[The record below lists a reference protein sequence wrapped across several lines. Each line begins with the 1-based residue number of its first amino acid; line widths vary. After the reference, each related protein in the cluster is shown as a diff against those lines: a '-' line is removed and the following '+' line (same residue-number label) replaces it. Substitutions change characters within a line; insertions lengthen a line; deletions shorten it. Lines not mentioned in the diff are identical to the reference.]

1 MEPALIERFIQ
12 LIATQT
18 GLSIRLQ
25 DYAGLTQKIKARV
38 KALKLLNSEAY
49 FNLLSADTLSS
60 HHEWKQLIP
69 LITTIE
75 SYFFRDK
82 GQINLLRRV
91 ILPELIASRQKTKT
105 LTLWSAGCSTGEEP
119 YTLSILLQQLLPDW
133 NHWNINI
140 LGTDV
145 NEEALNKGRQGLYT
159 AWSFRMVEPEI
170 RNQYFWRQGQDWKI
184 NSLTHNSVRFFKLN
198 LVKDQYYYSNYTAI
212 QDVDLIICR
221 NVFVYFEKEYIN
233 QVVSK
238 FYQVLKPGG
247 YLITGHAELNH
258 QAGHSSVERNAV
270 EQFQTKVYPE
280 SIIYQKPIILIEES
294 LQVQDAI
301 NLKLNSQVNPV
312 LSLSVKNQDLH
323 LNAEANNQPEINQFE
338 SSNYSKKILEEAKKF
353 LKNRQYKS
361 VIQTVEQFLQ
371 SSHHFFINQELGIKI
386 RESTKSGQES
396 IILNRNIKPEIQY
409 DAYYL
414 LAQASANLGQY
425 EQAVFYC
432 KKALEIDS
440 LSIPTYYLL
449 LRIAQEQEDF
459 AGAKLLS
466 KRIIYLLPSSV
477 PAYLELASIYEQE
490 GDDTRAIKMYSTALG
505 LLKSLPPSMGIEHL
519 EGVTAQDLIVFLEK
533 KRLPVDC

>member
-1 MEPALIERFIQ
+1 MEPELIERFIQ

-25 DYAGLTQKIKARV
+25 DYAGLTQKIKVRV
-38 KALKLLNSEAY
+38 KALKLLNPEAY
-49 FNLLSADTLSS
+49 FNLLSADTLTSQQ
-60 HHEWKQLIP
+60 EWKQLIP

-75 SYFFRDK
+75 SYFFRDQ

-91 ILPELIASRQKTKT
+91 ILPELIESRQKTKT

-133 NHWNINI
+133 NSWNINI

-145 NEEALNKGRQGLYT
+145 NEEALNKGKQGLYT
-159 AWSFRMVEPEI
+159 AWSFRMVDPDI
-170 RNQYFWRQGQDWKI
+170 RNQYFLRQGQEWKI
-184 NSLTHNSVRFFKLN
+184 NSLTQNSVKFFKLN
-198 LVKDQYYYSNYTAI
+198 LVKDQYYDPNYTAI

-233 QVVSK
+233 QVVYK
-238 FYQVLKPGG
+238 FHQVLKPGG

-258 QAGHSSVERNAV
+258 QACSELSERNAI
-270 EQFQTKVYPE
+270 ERFQTKIYPE
-280 SIIYQKPIILIEES
+280 SIVYQKPIILIEES
-294 LQVQDAI
+294 VLVQAPI
-301 NLKLNSQVNPV
+301 NFNQNSQVDHHLP
-312 LSLSVKNQDLH
+312 LSDLY
-323 LNAEANNQPEINQFE
+323 LQNKANNKQE
-338 SSNYSKKILEEAKKF
+338 SYQRESNNGSKNTLEEAKQF
-353 LKNRQYKS
+353 FKNKQYKT
-361 VIQTVEQFLQ
+361 VIQKVEQFLQ
-371 SSHHFFINQELGIKI
+371 SSHHFLINRELGSRTQELTLG
-386 RESTKSGQES
+386 GQEGR
-396 IILNRNIKPEIQY
+396 ILARNLKPEIQF

-425 EQAVFYC
+425 EKAVFYC

-440 LSIPTYYLL
+440 LSISTYYLL

-459 AGAKLLS
+459 TGAKLLS

-505 LLKSLPPSMGIEHL
+505 LLKSLPPNMRIEHL
-519 EGVTAQDLIVFLEK
+519 EGVTAEDLIVFLERK
-533 KRLPVDC
+533 HLPVDC